1 MSTTPGR
8 MVVTVS
14 VVSVVVAV
22 VLLVLAAVWAA
33 TGVLGLA
40 GRLKRN
46 RWLGVRAE
54 ATMRSEEAFAL
65 ANRVAGPGQIGAAV
79 ILVMGAVL
87 TIGVDSAWSVTFGV
101 VGLVAGLFVVGLVSA
116 LGVRAAQTLPAPDD
130 TGCGCCSDSHEQSDA
145 DPAPSGTAGDS
156 PAADCGTASCGSCS
170 LRGLCGNE
178 PAQA

>member
-54 ATMRSEEAFAL
+54 ATMRSEEHL
-65 ANRVAGPGQIGAAV
+65 RWP
-79 ILVMGAVL
+79 
-87 TIGVDSAWSVTFGV
+87 
-101 VGLVAGLFVVGLVSA
+101 
-116 LGVRAAQTLPAPDD
+116 
-130 TGCGCCSDSHEQSDA
+130 
-145 DPAPSGTAGDS
+145 
-156 PAADCGTASCGSCS
+156 TASPGPVRSVP
-170 LRGLCGNE
+170 R
-178 PAQA
+178 

>member
-130 TGCGCCSDSHEQSDA
+130 TGCGCCSDSPEQ
-145 DPAPSGTAGDS
+145 SGTAGDNPAGDS
-156 PAADCGTASCGSCS
+156 PGADCGTASCGSCS